1 MQRLDLR
8 EIAQMVS
15 GEIENS
21 KERKIKGIAVDSRLV
36 RKGDIF
42 FALKGARR
50 DGHGFL
56 GDVAQKGAVA
66 AVVERGNAKAAKFK
80 KENPTFPLIFV
91 TDTLSSLADL
101 AHSLREKIPA
111 KVIGITGTT
120 GKTCTKDFL
129 RSILSTSH
137 RVVASPGTYNTEIGL
152 PLTIA
157 TADESTEL
165 LVCEMGARHIGDI
178 AKLAEIAKPNL
189 GIITNIGPSHLEI
202 FGSVENVAK
211 AKSELAEALPVD
223 GFLFLDAEDGWTS
236 WIEKKTRAKVVKF
249 GFSPRARYR
258 ARVIGHDGK
267 FHPIFEIEG
276 PGLSTEVRLSAWG
289 SHLVKNALAAA
300 SVAAILGIDEGEIKR
315 GLEKAVVT
323 PGRMQVRHMKD
334 GKIVIDDSYN
344 ANPLSMK
351 AALDFL
357 STFTVNGRR
366 TIAVLGDMAELGKDS
381 KKYHRSMGS
390 HASSIGVD
398 ILVTVG
404 RGAQDIAVG
413 ALERGHP
420 EGSVFHCANISRAC
434 GILKDITEPGDVI
447 LVKGSRVM
455 SMEEVAKFMER
466 YLEEV
471 S

>member
-8 EIAQMVS
+8 EIAQMVG
-15 GEIENS
+15 GEIKNP
-21 KERKIKGIAVDSRLV
+21 KELKIKGIAVDSRLI
-36 RKGDIF
+36 RKGDVF

-56 GDVAQKGAVA
+56 GDVAQKGASA
-66 AVVERGNAKAAKFK
+66 AVVEKGNAKAAKFK
-80 KENPTFPLIFV
+80 RENPTFPLIV
-91 TDTLSSLADL
+91 VPDTLYALGDL
-101 AHSLREKIPA
+101 ASSLREKIPA
-111 KVIGITGTT
+111 TVIGITGTT

-137 RVVASPGTYNTEIGL
+137 RVAASPGTYNTEIGL

-157 TADESTEL
+157 AADESTKF

-178 AKLAEIAKPNL
+178 ARLAEIAKPNL
-189 GIITNIGPSHLEI
+189 GIITNVGPAHLEI

-211 AKSELAEALPVD
+211 AKSELAESLPAD
-223 GFLFLDAEDGWTS
+223 GFLFLDAEDEWTG
-236 WIEKKTRAKVVKF
+236 WIEKKTSAKVVKF

-258 ARVIGHDGK
+258 ARLIEHDRK
-267 FHPIFEIEG
+267 LHPVLEIKG
-276 PGLSTEVRLSAWG
+276 PGLSVEVKLSTWG
-289 SHLVKNALAAA
+289 GHLVKNALAAA
-300 SVAAILGIDEGEIKR
+300 SAAATLGMGEGEIKR
-315 GLEKAVVT
+315 GLEKAVIA

-357 STFTVNGRR
+357 STFTANGRR

-381 KKYHRSMGS
+381 KKYHLAIGS
-390 HASSIGVD
+390 HASSAGVD

-404 RGAQDIAVG
+404 RQAHDIAVG

-420 EGSVFHCANISRAC
+420 RGSVFHCADISRAC
-434 GILKDITEPGDVI
+434 EILKDIMEPGDVI

-455 SMEEVAKFMER
+455 SMEEVARFMAEH
-466 YLEEV
+466 LEEV